1 MIICWDFEQSYVHY
15 KYIWKGGSGREQKM
29 EDVTRRWQ
37 AEGKVVIAACNEA
50 EEDNEVDDKK
60 EKDKKLI
67 LNLGSG

>member
-1 MIICWDFEQSYVHY
+1 
-15 KYIWKGGSGREQKM
+15 M

-37 AEGKVVIAACNEA
+37 AKGKVVIAACNEA
-50 EEDNEVDDKK
+50 EEDNEV